1 MLIESGMQTA
11 ATYIGK
17 SQGTGTQWVALR
29 PIFEVCEQEQCFEG
43 GGWRKEAPDEL
54 LIDTLTEASQ
64 EAQLRQ
70 RWQDTP

>member
-1 MLIESGMQTA
+1 MQTA
-11 ATYIGK
+11 TTYIGN
-17 SQGTGTQWVALR
+17 SQGTVTQWVDLR
-29 PIFEVCEQEQCFEG
+29 PIFEVCEREKGFEG

-54 LIDTLTEASQ
+54 LMDTLTEASQ